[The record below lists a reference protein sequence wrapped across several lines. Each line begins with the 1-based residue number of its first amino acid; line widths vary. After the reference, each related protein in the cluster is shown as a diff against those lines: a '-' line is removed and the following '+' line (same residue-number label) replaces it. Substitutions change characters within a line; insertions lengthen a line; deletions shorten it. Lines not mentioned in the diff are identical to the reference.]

1 MSFLFICTICG
12 IIVFFITKNKTIKTS
27 LSFSNACSSKKEY
40 EERKAKKIEIAT
52 GDFYFWDKLEI
63 PLLESSKECLKNW
76 ICPYCNEKLIERK
89 GRTFK
94 CPHCKEKVFRK
105 RELATKE
112 EGLFTEQQKQE
123 LDLLWDEYH
132 KRVRFLEKY
141 QYIDRIIIPNPTLIT
156 LGNTAKSKYID
167 DKKKNM
173 ETLIF
178 HLHLGLP
185 SYYSKEY
192 VCKLRE
198 CRYFEGEFQE
208 DYGTQEQATN
218 AFMSVLYI
226 DLMGHYNTL
235 FSDSDFTQKE
245 LKEDGFKEWDYGSI
259 APGIYE
265 RAFKEN
271 LSIEKFEEIFM
282 FNANSLVE
290 TLKFKPPITPQKA
303 WEKILE
309 YRKSIERK

>member
-1 MSFLFICTICG
+1 M
-12 IIVFFITKNKTIKTS
+12 IVVVYLLLTQNKTTKFS
-27 LSFSNACSSKKEY
+27 LSFSNACDSKEEY
-40 EERKAKKIEIAT
+40 ERRKAKKFELAT

-63 PLLESSKECLKNW
+63 PTLEPNIECLKNW

-94 CPHCKEKVFRK
+94 CPHCKEKIFKK

-123 LDLLWDEYH
+123 IDLLWDEYH

-141 QYIDRIIIPNPTLIT
+141 QYIDKIIIPEPTLT
-156 LGNTAKSKYID
+156 TFGNTVKSKYTD

-192 VCKLRE
+192 ISKLRE

-218 AFMSVLYI
+218 AFMSVLYL
-226 DLMGHYNTL
+226 DLIGDYNRL
-235 FSDSDFTQKE
+235 FPDSDFTKKE
-245 LKEDGFKEWDYGSI
+245 LKEMGCKEWEDSFI
-259 APGIYE
+259 APAIYE
-265 RAFKEN
+265 SAFKED
-271 LSIEKFEEIFM
+271 LPLEKFEEIFIS
-282 FNANSLVE
+282 NANSLVK
-290 TLKFKPPITPQKA
+290 TLQFKSPITPQEA

-309 YRKSIERK
+309 YRKTIEK